1 MTSPIPSALTALAK
15 SRDALG
21 VVSAYPCG
29 CFSVQLRTR
38 SATGDPIYIR
48 VNDRGEQRR
57 VCAVSGAQQEP
68 LHSIAEVWPIESGGA
83 GSSRS

>member
-1 MTSPIPSALTALAK
+1 MTPTIPSALAALAK
-15 SRDALG
+15 SRGAQG

-48 VNDRGEQRR
+48 VNESGEQRR

-68 LHSIAEVWPIESGGA
+68 LHSIAEVWPIEAGGE
-83 GSSRS
+83 GSVRS